1 MIKLT
6 KSLHVVF
13 CALAIIST
21 SGCYKITYRV
31 ADGRGET
38 YKEERW
44 RQYFV
49 AGVIPAPEKFRGETL
64 CRSATLVQVRSYQG
78 PVHVLASL
86 FSFGMSSA
94 AGIETT
100 CARSKLDSG
109 S

>member
-1 MIKLT
+1 MSMT
-6 KSLHVVF
+6 QGMVVRAL
-13 CALAIIST
+13 CALVLVAFT
-21 SGCYKITYRV
+21 GCYKITYRV

-49 AGVIPAPEKFRGETL
+49 GGVIPAPEKFRGATL
-64 CRSATLVQVRSYQG
+64 CRSGTLMQARSYQG

-94 AGIETT
+94 AGLETT
-100 CARSKLDSG
+100 CSSKSESG